1 MRALPALAAFLVAAL
16 VAGAVVAQSS
26 SRPPSWRDMPTL
38 PPNPSMNSAPN
49 PGNDEVAARRRLE
62 DAGYTDI
69 QGLSSNGDGTFSGRA
84 IRGRRGFGYGREV
97 RVDIDTRGHI
107 REW

>member
-1 MRALPALAAFLVAAL
+1 MHRLAFLFLAIVLAD
-16 VAGAVVAQSS
+16 GAWAQTNYN
-26 SRPPSWRDMPTL
+26 RL
-38 PPNPSMNSAPN
+38 PPNPSMNSSPN

-84 IRGRRGFGYGREV
+84 IRGGRGRIGGREV

>member
-1 MRALPALAAFLVAAL
+1 MRWLAILALPFVLADGSAS
-16 VAGAVVAQSS
+16 AQTNFN
-26 SRPPSWRDMPTL
+26 RL
-38 PPNPSMNSAPN
+38 PPNPSMNSSPN

-69 QGLSSNGDGTFSGRA
+69 QGLTSNGDGTFSGRA
-84 IRGRRGFGYGREV
+84 IRGGRGRIGGREV